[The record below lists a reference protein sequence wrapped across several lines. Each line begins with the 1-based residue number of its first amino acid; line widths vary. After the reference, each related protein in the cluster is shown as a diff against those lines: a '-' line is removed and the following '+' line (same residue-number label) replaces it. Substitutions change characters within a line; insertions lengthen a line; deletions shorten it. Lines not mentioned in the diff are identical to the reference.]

1 MAAFTPISYTYV
13 PTALYYYNSKPYPRI
28 ISKQSSA
35 FNRNQEIEPS
45 VVPVAVARP
54 LVVVAAGDGLLQKD
68 GRDDESRIQGIACL
82 G

>member
-1 MAAFTPISYTYV
+1 MAAFTPIPYTYV
-13 PTALYYYNSKPYPRI
+13 PIALYYYSSKPCTRI

-45 VVPVAVARP
+45 VVPVAVARS
-54 LVVVAAGDGLLQKD
+54 LVAVAADDGLLQKD
-68 GRDDESRIQGIACL
+68 DRDDKSRIQGIVCL